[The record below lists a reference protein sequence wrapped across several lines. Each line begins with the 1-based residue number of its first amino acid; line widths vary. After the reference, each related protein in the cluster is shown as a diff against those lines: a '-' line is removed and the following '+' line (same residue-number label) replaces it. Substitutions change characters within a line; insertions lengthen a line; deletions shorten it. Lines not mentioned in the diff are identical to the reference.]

1 MGKFIAPLIGTL
13 SLAMLGT
20 AVAAAPNGSKEVS
33 TALAHAEMA
42 VAAKDLKTVD
52 MHLHH
57 VVNCIVGTKGQGF
70 DASAGDPCKDMGDG
84 ALNDS
89 TMDKALHTKLEDVL
103 HEADRGLK
111 DKSYG
116 GAKKAAEAVA
126 DRLKAAEKSK

>member
-1 MGKFIAPLIGTL
+1 MDKFVALLIGSL
-13 SLAMLGT
+13 SLTVLG
-20 AVAAAPNGSKEVS
+20 AAFAATPDGSKEVS

-57 VVNCIVGTKGQGF
+57 VVNCIVGPKGRGF

-89 TMDKALHTKLEDVL
+89 TMDKALHAKLEGVL

-111 DKSYG
+111 DKSYD
-116 GAKKAAEAVA
+116 GAKKVAEAVA
-126 DRLKAAEKSK
+126 DRLKAADKAK